1 MIEVKALTAGAG
13 AFRISNISFEIP
25 AGQYG
30 VLMGKTGCGKTTIL
44 ETICGLKPA
53 HGGRISLMGQDVT
66 QAKPAERNIGFVP
79 QDGALFMTQ
88 TVYNNIGFALRIR
101 RWAQGD
107 IQERVHELAD
117 LLDIRNLLD
126 RGPQDLSGGEKQ
138 RVALGR
144 ALAFHPGILCL
155 DEPLSALDDETRE
168 EMIGLLKDVQRKTGV
183 TALHIT
189 HHQNE
194 AHKLADKLLRIEDG
208 MLSEQKDE

>member
-1 MIEVKALTAGAG
+1 MIEVKALTAGVG
-13 AFRISNISFEIP
+13 AFRIANISFAVP

-53 HGGRISLMGQDVT
+53 HQGRITLMDQDVT
-66 QAKPAERNIGFVP
+66 SAKPAERNIGFVP

-88 TVYNNIGFALRIR
+88 SVFDNIGFALRIR
-101 RWAQGD
+101 NWWLGD
-107 IQERVHELAD
+107 IKERVHELAELLNIKD
-117 LLDIRNLLD
+117 LLDRHPE
-126 RGPQDLSGGEKQ
+126 GLSGGEKQ

-155 DEPLSALDDETRE
+155 DEPLSALDDETRD
-168 EMIGLLKDVQRKTGV
+168 EMIDLLKDVQRKTGV

-189 HHQNE
+189 HHQYE
-194 AHKLADKLLRIEDG
+194 AKKLADKLLRIENG
-208 MLSEQKDE
+208 TLTEQ